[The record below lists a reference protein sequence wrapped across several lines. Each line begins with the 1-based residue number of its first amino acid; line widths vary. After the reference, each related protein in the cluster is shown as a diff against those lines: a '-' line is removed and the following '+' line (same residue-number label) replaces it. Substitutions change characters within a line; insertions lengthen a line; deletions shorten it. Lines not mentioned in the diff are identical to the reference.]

1 MSGENDTLSELL
13 RVEGLSVSF
22 PALRGG
28 RVQVLDRVALE
39 VGKQETVALVGESGS
54 GKTVTALSIMGLNH
68 RAASVDAGRV
78 LVDGRDLLAMG
89 EEERRAYRG
98 KRIGMIFQSPK
109 ASLNPLVK
117 AGDQIARV
125 VRLHRGVSEK
135 RAREIA
141 VGLMRAVG
149 ISDAPRRYHAY
160 PHQLSGGM
168 AQRVMIAMALSAE
181 PELLIADEP
190 TTGLDVT
197 IQEQIFE
204 LLLELQERL
213 KMSILLITHDLA
225 IVAETSDRV
234 VVMHGGHVVEVGP
247 VEAIFEEPKH
257 PYTQRLLGSVLRAD
271 RRVDVPAR
279 PQSAPEAI
287 LYTTAGCRYA
297 AKCEHAFGP
306 CHGIRPAFLAVGRAP
321 GHMALCHL
329 YDERFADE
337 RRPGEERA
345 AAR

>member
-1 MSGENDTLSELL
+1 MTHAADTSTALL
-13 RVEGLSVSF
+13 RVENLSVSF

-28 RVQVLDRVALE
+28 RVQVLDRVSFD
-39 VGKQETVALVGESGS
+39 VGRRETVALVGESGS

-68 RAASVDAGRV
+68 RAASID
-78 LVDGRDLLAMG
+78 DGRISLDGRQVLALG
-89 EEERRAYRG
+89 EEEKRTYRG
-98 KRIGMIFQSPK
+98 KRIGMIFQSPR

-117 AGDQIARV
+117 AGEQIARV
-125 VRLHRGVSEK
+125 VRLHHGVSEK
-135 RAREIA
+135 RAHEIA
-141 VGLMRAVG
+141 VGLMRSVG
-149 ISDAPRRYHAY
+149 ISDAPLRFHAY

-181 PELLIADEP
+181 PEILIADEP

-204 LLLELQERL
+204 LLLELKERL

-225 IVAETSDRV
+225 VVAETSDRV
-234 VVMHGGHVVEVGP
+234 VVMHGGHVVEIGP

-271 RRVDVPAR
+271 RRVDVKAR
-279 PQSAPEAI
+279 RQSAREGI
-287 LYTTAGCRYA
+287 VYTTTGCRYA
-297 AKCEHAFGP
+297 AKCERVFGP
-306 CHGIRPAFLAVGRAP
+306 CHAIRPALLPVGSAP
-321 GHMALCHL
+321 GHVALCHL

-337 RRPGEERA
+337 RRASEQRA
-345 AAR
+345 AAG